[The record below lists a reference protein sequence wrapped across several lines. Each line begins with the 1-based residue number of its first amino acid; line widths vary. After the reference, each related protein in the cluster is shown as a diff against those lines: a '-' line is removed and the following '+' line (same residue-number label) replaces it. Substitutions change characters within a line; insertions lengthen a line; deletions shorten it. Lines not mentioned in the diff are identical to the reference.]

1 MSDRSQDL
9 AGAGPG
15 QARTAGR
22 TEVPGGAGGSTEPAP
37 ATFRERLRA
46 LPTFGPG
53 LPTLDPATAPPDPTT
68 LFLEWIGQA
77 IDAGVPLPHA
87 MTLSTA
93 GASGRVTARTVIL
106 KDVDTSGWWFATS
119 SSSPK
124 GHDLAENPNAAL
136 TFLWPALGRQVRI
149 VGPALPA
156 DASTSAADFLA
167 RSDGSRAAALVGH
180 QSEDLTS
187 RQEYWDAFAGTL
199 AAVQEDPTVLAP
211 AWTAYA
217 LAPTSVEFWQAS
229 DDRGQTRLRYR
240 AAGHHW
246 EKGLLWP

>member
-9 AGAGPG
+9 AGAGPS

-22 TEVPGGAGGSTEPAP
+22 TEGPGGAGGSTEPAP

-77 IDAGVPLPHA
+77 VDAGVPLPHA

-167 RSDGSRAAALVGH
+167 RSDGSRAAALVGN

-187 RQEYWDAFAGTL
+187 RQEHRDAFAGTL